1 MYQSLA
7 CAFANIP
14 HDSVASAISLV
25 EQFMEHV
32 GSSRYVEVTD
42 HFLIGRQYCSDF
54 YSNAVSS
61 HGAINA
67 NNIVLFGKIV
77 ACMGPAAPTTTATTN
92 DPTTS
97 FSPSSRTRASR
108 KKQKQQQKKKTEK
121 VKTHSRNLLFVIEYD
136 RDILHHLSKTLNI
149 EVPRIQLIPS
159 ELAWGGCILYER
171 KTCIRRDA
179 STSVIQNID
188 RTTSVETW
196 IVPDMRMEELVE
208 HPVSSSLS
216 SSSSPTMEEENATTT
231 MLLPMLTVYTR
242 GYKFIFR
249 VKEIISG
256 RRSRAATVVRRDGY
270 ERQYGVFVSCTIMP
284 QQGNSSGDQEIN
296 LKPGELIDLGIVSP
310 LPEKEMD
317 QCCCRKPLSSFLVK
331 NYIHQFQPGRYAT
344 LADDGNSVYDLTDDD
359 SGELQDVA
367 KKHVLSYIR
376 KKSSKS
382 TVKRKNQQPPPQQQ
396 HPTIHIRLDPCGNV
410 HLLFGIQY
418 TGDWAAYENGMQQ
431 QFVPMF
437 CGGEVEV
444 TSTSSY
450 SPLVGPGTNDVLE
463 AQYLQSISLFS
474 MEEIVLCGNQLCRM
488 VDVNGNTM
496 DNQYPHKFLDRCEQ
510 VVQCILER
518 IEMIHSMAACRNDK
532 TCEDG
537 GSSSSTGNKSEDDP
551 TNHHLSLPVIQQL
564 LKKLSKA
571 LKGCR

>member
-14 HDSVASAISLV
+14 HDSVASAILLV

-32 GSSRYVEVTD
+32 GSSRYVEVAD

-54 YSNAVSS
+54 YSNTVS
-61 HGAINA
+61 HGAINSKS
-67 NNIVLFGKIV
+67 IVLFGRIV
-77 ACMGPAAPTTTATTN
+77 ACMGPAPTTATTN
-92 DPTTS
+92 APA

-108 KKQKQQQKKKTEK
+108 KKQKQHKKKKKKKKTEK
-121 VKTHSRNLLFVIEYD
+121 VKTHSRNLLFVVEYD

-149 EVPRIQLIPS
+149 EAPPIQLIPS

-216 SSSSPTMEEENATTT
+216 SSSSSPTMEEENATTT

-242 GYKFIFR
+242 GYKFIFQ
-249 VKEIISG
+249 VKEIIPGKESL
-256 RRSRAATVVRRDGY
+256 AATVVRRDGH

-284 QQGNSSGDQEIN
+284 QQGNSNGDQEIN

-310 LPEKEMD
+310 LPEKDLD

-331 NYIHQFQPGRYAT
+331 NYIHQFRPGRYAT
-344 LADDGNSVYDLTDDD
+344 LADDGNSLYDLTDDD
-359 SGELQDVA
+359 SGELRDVA

-376 KKSSKS
+376 QKSSQS

-396 HPTIHIRLDPCGNV
+396 HPNIHARLDPCGNV

-418 TGDWAAYENGMQQ
+418 SGDWAAYENGMQQ

-450 SPLVGPGTNDVLE
+450 STLVGPGTNDVLE

-474 MEEIVLCGNQLCRM
+474 IEEIVSCGNQLCRM
-488 VDVNGNTM
+488 VDVVDGNSM
-496 DNQYPHKFLDRCEQ
+496 DNQYPPKFLERCEH

-518 IEMIHSMAACRNDK
+518 IEMIHSMAVCMNDN
-532 TCEDG
+532 CEDG
-537 GSSSSTGNKSEDDP
+537 GSSSSAGDKSKDDP
-551 TNHHLSLPVIQQL
+551 TNHHLHLPVIQQ